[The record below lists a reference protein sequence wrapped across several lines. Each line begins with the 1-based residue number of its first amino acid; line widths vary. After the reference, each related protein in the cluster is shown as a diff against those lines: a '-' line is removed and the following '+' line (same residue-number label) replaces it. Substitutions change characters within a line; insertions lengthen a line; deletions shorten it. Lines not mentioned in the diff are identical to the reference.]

1 MGAAFIVY
9 NLAGM
14 LGSSDVSFENIAK
27 SIGMFVEDSNSI
39 NSKTL
44 EIEKEKAKNTMDL
57 FLNSNWGE

>member
-1 MGAAFIVY
+1 
-9 NLAGM
+9 M